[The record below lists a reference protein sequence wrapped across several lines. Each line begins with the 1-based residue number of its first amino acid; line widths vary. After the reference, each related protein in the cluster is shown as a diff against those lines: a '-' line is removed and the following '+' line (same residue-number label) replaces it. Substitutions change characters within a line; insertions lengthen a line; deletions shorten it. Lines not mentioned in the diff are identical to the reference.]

1 MKKVVLPILL
11 ILIPIV
17 GFSQKLSNQEL
28 NEVLKYAS
36 EEINKN
42 TPLVV
47 DEYTTLVNSL
57 GLVIGGNGMI
67 VYNYQIDESIF
78 DEYDVSKSD
87 FELYKQI
94 ELKNFYC
101 SDPDFQLFR
110 DNDVSGTWKYTN
122 LLGTHIAKITIYS
135 SDCK

>member
-11 ILIPIV
+11 ILIPII

-28 NEVLKYAS
+28 NEILKYAS

-42 TPLVV
+42 TPFIV

-67 VYNYQIDESIF
+67 VYHYQIDESIF
-78 DEYDVSKSD
+78 NEYDVSKSD
-87 FELYKQI
+87 FESYKQI

-110 DNDVSGTWKYTN
+110 DNDVTGTWKYTN